1 MLAITSRSC
10 SPVAEE
16 RTGRA
21 AFLVGAGIFASRI
34 AGLVRQRIFAHYL
47 GASLANDAFQGA
59 FRIPN
64 LLQNLFGEGVLS
76 ASFIPEY
83 AGTLAR
89 GENREADELAGAVF
103 GALSIVASVIVLI
116 GVAAAPQL
124 VGILAGGGSTF
135 GALVR
140 PFQGILPA
148 AFLKWLV
155 VTGASPREEA
165 LTITLVRILFPGA
178 ALLVFSAWCLGVL
191 NGHRK
196 FLVSYMAPL
205 AWNAVMIA
213 ALLIFGPRRGPFDL
227 VVIVAWASVLGSAG
241 QFLVQLPVVAR
252 VAPTVRPNFHFGLPS
267 VRRVFRQFSAAFLG
281 RGVVQ
286 ISAFVDLALAYHL
299 PVGTVSS
306 LAYAQN
312 LYLLPGSLFGMS
324 VSAAELPAMSSAMGT
339 ESEIAAQLRVRLN
352 AGMERIAFFIV
363 PCVVAFLVLGDIVTG
378 AFLQTGKFTRGN
390 TIWVWEILIGS
401 TVGLLASTLG
411 RLDSST
417 YYALRDTRTPLK
429 FAIVRIVL
437 TTVLGVVFA
446 FWAPGWL
453 GLDPKLGAAG
463 LTASAGIA
471 GWVEF
476 ALLRRG
482 LTRRIGRTGLKARY
496 VISLWIPALVAAA
509 LGSAFRVVIP
519 TSKPLLLAGF
529 SLTTFGMAY
538 ILLGSYMRIPE
549 ALLITS
555 KLRRR
560 AGV

>member
-1 MLAITSRSC
+1 M
-10 SPVAEE
+10 AEE

-21 AFLVGAGIFASRI
+21 AFLVASGIFASRL

-83 AGTLAR
+83 AGALAR
-89 GENREADELAGAVF
+89 GEKREAQDLAGAVF
-103 GALSIVASVIVLI
+103 GALALVASVIVLL
-116 GVAAAPQL
+116 GVVAAPQL
-124 VGILAGGGSTF
+124 VGILAGGGSTLETF
-135 GALVR
+135 IR
-140 PFQGILPA
+140 PFSGILPES
-148 AFLKWLV
+148 FLHWLKA
-155 VTGASPREEA
+155 TGATPAEEA
-165 LTITLVRILFPGA
+165 LTTNLVRILFPGA
-178 ALLVFSAWCLGVL
+178 GLLVFSAWCLGVL
-191 NGHRK
+191 NANRR

-205 AWNAVMIA
+205 AWNAVMII
-213 ALLIFGPRRGPFDL
+213 ALLVYGPRRSADGL
-227 VVIVAWASVLGSAG
+227 VVAVAWASVLGSAA
-241 QFLVQLPVVAR
+241 QFLVQLPSVRR
-252 VAPTVRPNFHFGLPS
+252 VAPGIVPNFHFGLPS
-267 VRRVFRQFSAAFLG
+267 ARRVFRQFSSAFLS

-299 PVGTVSS
+299 PIGTVSS

-324 VSAAELPAMSSAMGT
+324 VSAAELPAMSSALGT
-339 ESEIAAQLRVRLN
+339 SDEIAAQLRVRLN

-363 PCVVAFLVLGDIVTG
+363 PCVIAFIALGDIVTG
-378 AFLQTGKFTRGN
+378 AFLQTGAFKRAN
-390 TIWVWEILIGS
+390 TVWVWEILIGS

-411 RLDSST
+411 RLDAST

-429 FAIVRIVL
+429 FALVRIAL
-437 TTVLGVVFA
+437 TTVLGVIFA
-446 FWAPGWL
+446 FQLPGWL

-476 ALLRRG
+476 ILLRRG

-496 VISLWIPALVAAA
+496 VGLLWVAGLGAAA
-509 LGSAFRVVIP
+509 VGSAGRLVVP
-519 TSKPLLLAGF
+519 TSRPLLLAALALTSFGVAYLALA
-529 SLTTFGMAY
+529 SL
-538 ILLGSYMRIPE
+538 LRIPD
-549 ALLITS
+549 ATMIVS
-555 KLRRR
+555 KLRWRS
-560 AGV
+560 GV

>member
-1 MLAITSRSC
+1 M
-10 SPVAEE
+10 AEE

-21 AFLVGAGIFASRI
+21 AFLVGSGIFASRL

-89 GENREADELAGAVF
+89 GETRDAQKLAGAVF
-103 GALSIVASVIVLI
+103 GALALVASVIVLL
-116 GVAAAPQL
+116 GVLAAPQL
-124 VGILAGGGSTF
+124 VGILAGGGSTL
-135 GALVR
+135 GSVVR
-140 PFQGILPA
+140 PFAGILPA
-148 AFLKWLV
+148 SFVHWITS
-155 VTGASPREEA
+155 TGATPAEDA
-165 LTITLVRILFPGA
+165 LTTTLVRILFPGA
-178 ALLVFSAWCLGVL
+178 GLLVFSAWCLGVL
-191 NGHRK
+191 NANRR

-205 AWNAVMIA
+205 AWNAVMII
-213 ALLIFGPRRGPFDL
+213 ALLVYGPRRGADGL
-227 VVIVAWASVLGSAG
+227 VIAVAWASVVGSAA
-241 QFLVQLPVVAR
+241 QFLVQIPSVR
-252 VAPTVRPNFHFGLPS
+252 SVAPGIVPNFHFGMPAA
-267 VRRVFRQFSAAFLG
+267 RRVFKQFSSAFLS

-299 PVGTVSS
+299 PIGTVSS

-324 VSAAELPAMSSAMGT
+324 VSAAELPAMSSALGT
-339 ESEIAAQLRVRLN
+339 SEEIAAQLRARLN

-363 PCVVAFLVLGDIVTG
+363 PCVIGFIVLGDIVTG
-378 AFLQTGKFTRGN
+378 AFLQTGAFKRGN
-390 TIWVWEILIGS
+390 TVWVWEILIGS

-411 RLDSST
+411 RLDAST

-429 FAIVRIVL
+429 FALVRIAL
-437 TTVLGVVFA
+437 TTVLGVIFA
-446 FWAPGWL
+446 FQLPGWL

-476 ALLRRG
+476 ILLRRG
-482 LTRRIGRTGLKARY
+482 LTKRIGRTGLKARY
-496 VISLWIPALVAAA
+496 VGLLWVAGLGSALVASGGR
-509 LGSAFRVVIP
+509 LLVP
-519 TSKPLLLAGF
+519 TSRPLLLAAV
-529 SLTTFGMAY
+529 SLTAFGAAY
-538 ILLGSYMRIPE
+538 LALAAGLRVPE
-549 ALLITS
+549 ATALVS

-560 AGV
+560 PGV